1 MKKWLI
7 ILGAVLFLQLQSR
20 VWLGEG
26 SIMQVLRLKKL
37 IKTEQL
43 ANQRLVD
50 RNDKLDVQVR
60 ALKHQPQALE
70 EHARTELGMIK
81 KGETFYLIIDPRS

>member
-26 SIMQVLRLKKL
+26 SIMQVFRLKKL

-81 KGETFYLIIDPRS
+81 KDETFYLIIDPRS

>member
-7 ILGAVLFLQLQSR
+7 ILGAILLLQLQSR
-20 VWLGEG
+20 VWIGEG
-26 SIMQVLRLKKL
+26 SIMQIARLKKL
-37 IKTEQL
+37 IQTERL
-43 ANQRLVD
+43 ANQRLID

-60 ALKHQPQALE
+60 ALKHQSQALE

-81 KGETFYLIIDPRS
+81 KDETFYLIIDPRS

>member
-7 ILGAVLFLQLQSR
+7 ILGAILLLQLQSR
-20 VWLGEG
+20 VWVGEG
-26 SIMQVLRLKKL
+26 SIMQISRLKKL
-37 IKTEQL
+37 IKTERL
-43 ANQRLVD
+43 ANQRLID

-60 ALKHQPQALE
+60 ALKHQSQALE

-81 KGETFYLIIDPRS
+81 KDETFYLIIDPRS

>member
-26 SIMQVLRLKKL
+26 SIMQVFRLKKL
-37 IKTEQL
+37 MKTEQL
-43 ANQRLVD
+43 ANQRLID

-81 KGETFYLIIDPRS
+81 KDETFYLIIDPRS

>member
-7 ILGAVLFLQLQSR
+7 ILGAILLLQLQSR
-20 VWLGEG
+20 VWIGEG
-26 SIMQVLRLKKL
+26 SIMQLARLKKL
-37 IKTEQL
+37 IKTERL
-43 ANQRLVD
+43 ANQRLID

-60 ALKHQPQALE
+60 ALKHQSQALE

-81 KGETFYLIIDPRS
+81 KDETFYLIIDPRS

>member
-7 ILGAVLFLQLQSR
+7 ILGAILLLQLQFR
-20 VWLGEG
+20 VWVGEG
-26 SIMQVLRLKKL
+26 SIMQVFRLKKL

-43 ANQRLVD
+43 ANQRLID

-70 EHARTELGMIK
+70 EHARSELGMIK
-81 KGETFYLIIDPRS
+81 KDETFYLVIDPRS